1 MQMLKLAILMATLLL
16 AGAGSAEEQA
26 RPGFASCA
34 AYYFLAA
41 RGHGMQDY
49 DRLYSAGEFSLNE
62 AAGRHGRPA
71 AEQRMG
77 EASRLMM
84 TAIGQDWRN
93 IKVLD
98 DTYGAS
104 CETLLRDTN
113 YTGF

>member
-1 MQMLKLAILMATLLL
+1 MLKIAILMMSILL
-16 AGAGSAEEQA
+16 AGVGSAEEQA

-98 DTYGAS
+98 DAYGAS
-104 CETLLRDTN
+104 CETLLRDAN

>member
-1 MQMLKLAILMATLLL
+1 MLKRPMLLGIVLL
-16 AGAGSAEEQA
+16 AGAVSAEDQS

-62 AAGRHGRPA
+62 AARRHGRPA

-77 EASRLMM
+77 EASGTMM

-98 DTYGAS
+98 DAYGAT
-104 CETLLRDTN
+104 CETLLLDAG